1 MFILCSFVCTEAS
14 HVTLL
19 LPCSHASSHCW
30 NETFFKLLM
39 PSYCTQQLYAIM
51 AQCCPALPHGRF
63 WTRTRRRPCWSLPC
77 LVTLRFATCWALSN
91 WPGVGAC
98 CSPLGYCIVDKSE
111 PQLAFNIIQHLFHS
125 DLSLKVQE
133 CQDIDIKHPHTHRYI
148 YIYIY
153 IYILYYILY
162 IYHCFIYNWA
172 WVKSFLPTSSNIT
185 LIILSQRSAR
195 RPAPVKAGGTFVTK
209 SIR

>member
-1 MFILCSFVCTEAS
+1 
-14 HVTLL
+14 
-19 LPCSHASSHCW
+19 
-30 NETFFKLLM
+30 
-39 PSYCTQQLYAIM
+39 M

-63 WTRTRRRPCWSLPC
+63 LTSTRSRACWSLPC

-111 PQLAFNIIQHLFHS
+111 PQLALNIIQHLFHS

-133 CQDIDIKHPHTHRYI
+133 CQDIDIKHPHTQI
-148 YIYIY
+148 YIYIQY
-153 IYILYYILY
+153 NIY

-172 WVKSFLPTSSNIT
+172 WVKSFLLTSSNIT
-185 LIILSQRSAR
+185 LIIPSEVPGDLLLS
-195 RPAPVKAGGTFVTK
+195 RPAELSSQNQSGKEEQNWTNYVQPG
-209 SIR
+209 SINALFTTIIYHEILDL

>member
-30 NETFFKLLM
+30 NEAFFKLLM

-77 LVTLRFATCWALSN
+77 LVTEICDLLS
-91 WPGVGAC
+91 PVKLARCGGLLQ
-98 CSPLGYCIVDKSE
+98 PLGYCIVDKSE

-148 YIYIY
+148 YI
-153 IYILYYILY
+153 
-162 IYHCFIYNWA
+162 
-172 WVKSFLPTSSNIT
+172 
-185 LIILSQRSAR
+185 
-195 RPAPVKAGGTFVTK
+195 
-209 SIR
+209 